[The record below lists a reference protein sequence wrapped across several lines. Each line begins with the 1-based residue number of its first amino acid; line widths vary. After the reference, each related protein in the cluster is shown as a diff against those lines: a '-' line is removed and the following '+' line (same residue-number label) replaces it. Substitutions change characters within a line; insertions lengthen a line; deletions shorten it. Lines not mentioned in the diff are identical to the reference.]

1 MITGPLSSNGAKKEQ
16 SKSFF
21 SDPSKFINYEDMRPQ
36 DRLNQSESVIPQV
49 KPATET
55 IEQPEIK
62 KRTANDIVKEI
73 LSFQAPQPTY
83 DPQRP
88 EEIKRIGRV
97 NAIGEGIKTIGDI
110 VSLGAGANVN
120 RRAPDQV
127 TPNMLSALWQ
137 NRDKAAAQKDNW
149 NYQNYLTKLRNAQA
163 ELGQINLEKKFEAD
177 LAEKDRELKY
187 KSGRDSIEDAFKKN
201 DDDEQKRHNTEME
214 KNGRIKEKQ
223 ADKENLPVKI
233 QTANKVYELTPEKA
247 AYYRG
252 EALSRIDT
260 LAKNHPG
267 WLSKKPEL
275 DPEGDPTGRY
285 TFQISNDVKDT
296 DLIRAYLEMIE
307 DLKDANI
314 PGLTTS
320 VRPSK
325 LKMDIPTQKSGSFRL
340 PGFGKPNTSTKSN
353 TDSKSSKWSQYA
365 R

>member
-36 DRLNQSESVIPQV
+36 DRVNQSELTIPLV
-49 KPATET
+49 KPETET

-62 KRTANDIVKEI
+62 KRTAEDIVKSI
-73 LSFQAPQPTY
+73 YSFDPPKPVY

-97 NAIGEGIKTIGDI
+97 NAIGEGLKTIGDI
-110 VSLGAGANVN
+110 VSLGTGANVN

-137 NRDKAAAQKDNW
+137 NRDKTAAQKDNW
-149 NYQNYLTKLRNAQA
+149 NYQNYLTKLRNAQT
-163 ELGQINLEKKFEAD
+163 ELGQINSEKKFEAD
-177 LAEKDRELKY
+177 LAEKNRTSKY
-187 KSGRDSIEDAFKKN
+187 KSERDSIEDAFKKN

-214 KNGRIKEKQ
+214 KNGRMRGKQ

-233 QTANKVYELTPEKA
+233 QTANKTYELTPEKA

-252 EALSRIDT
+252 EALSRIGT
-260 LAKNHPG
+260 LAKNHSG
-267 WLSKKPEL
+267 WLTKKPEL
-275 DPEGDPTGRY
+275 DPKGDPTGRY

-307 DLKDANI
+307 DVKDANI

-325 LKMDIPTQKSGSFRL
+325 LKIDIPAQQNGTFRL
-340 PGFGKPNTSTKSN
+340 PVLGKPNTTPQVKSN
-353 TDSKSSKWSQYA
+353 PFDF
-365 R
+365 